1 MKITREKNLD
11 EIKNGYTKDKRSFYH
26 CNFCDAVFEDGEIFP
41 INGHFY
47 RAEKAVQMH
56 IQKEH
61 GSVFEQLLKLA
72 KKSCSLTDVQ
82 KKLLQYI
89 HEGKTDKEIASL
101 TNTSASTVRHQR
113 FVFREKARQAKMY
126 LALYELSVEGMM
138 DNLLEVHDHAA
149 QVDERYVAT
158 TEDEEQVLKTM
169 TLSID
174 PLKLKQIPAKEKK
187 KIIILR
193 KICEFLEPHQVYSE
207 EEINIFLKQIFED
220 FVSLRRY
227 LIEYGFL
234 HRTQDCHFYSMDA
247 GRIREVEEHE

>member
-1 MKITREKNLD
+1 
-11 EIKNGYTKDKRSFYH
+11 
-26 CNFCDAVFEDGEIFP
+26 
-41 INGHFY
+41 
-47 RAEKAVQMH
+47 
-56 IQKEH
+56 
-61 GSVFEQLLKLA
+61 
-72 KKSCSLTDVQ
+72 
-82 KKLLQYI
+82 
-89 HEGKTDKEIASL
+89 
-101 TNTSASTVRHQR
+101 
-113 FVFREKARQAKMY
+113 
-126 LALYELSVEGMM
+126 M

-158 TEDEEQVLKTM
+158 SEDEEQVLKTM

-207 EEINIFLKQIFED
+207 EEINVFLKQIFED

-234 HRTQDCHFYSMDA
+234 HRTKDCQFYSMDL
-247 GRIREVEEHE
+247 GRIREVEDHECKPALV

>member
-1 MKITREKNLD
+1 
-11 EIKNGYTKDKRSFYH
+11 
-26 CNFCDAVFEDGEIFP
+26 
-41 INGHFY
+41 
-47 RAEKAVQMH
+47 MH

-61 GSVFEQLLKLA
+61 GSVFEQLLQLD

-101 TNTSASTVRHQR
+101 TSTSASTVRHQR

-158 TEDEEQVLKTM
+158 SEDEEQVLKRCP
-169 TLSID
+169 LYCID
-174 PLKLKQIPAKEKK
+174 PLKLKQIPATGKKENHHTTKNLS
-187 KIIILR
+187 ISGATSGI
-193 KICEFLEPHQVYSE
+193 Q
-207 EEINIFLKQIFED
+207 
-220 FVSLRRY
+220 RRGNQCFFKAD
-227 LIEYGFL
+227 I
-234 HRTQDCHFYSMDA
+234 
-247 GRIREVEEHE
+247 